1 MSHQPKPAIKTTAG
15 PGASEAEKSQHP
27 AANQSRRSPPA
38 FTGESGRPAR
48 HGLDHSELLSHRDA
62 AAVLTVQIKPKG
74 IFFPPAPHKNV
85 MHRNM

>member
-1 MSHQPKPAIKTTAG
+1 M
-15 PGASEAEKSQHP
+15 
-27 AANQSRRSPPA
+27 NQSRRSPPA

-74 IFFPPAPHKNV
+74 IFFLPPLTKMKYASQHVSVYETAAKVEGTNSV
-85 MHRNM
+85 LDKCTILKR